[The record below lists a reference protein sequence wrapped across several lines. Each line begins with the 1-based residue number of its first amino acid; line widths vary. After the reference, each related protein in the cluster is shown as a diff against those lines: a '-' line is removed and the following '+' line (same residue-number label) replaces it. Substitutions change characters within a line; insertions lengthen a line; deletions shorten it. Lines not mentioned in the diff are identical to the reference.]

1 MTNRVQIKET
11 YLQCLDTNKQQAE
24 KCTGVAKAY
33 LECRMDKCAPPAPTW
48 DYIPAVPACRTHHRG
63 IPAVHTVN

>member
-1 MTNRVQIKET
+1 MNRVQIKET

-33 LECRMDKCAPPAPTW
+33 LECRMDKCAPPCSTLRLDSRSCMSYTSPWHPISA
-48 DYIPAVPACRTHHRG
+48 
-63 IPAVHTVN
+63 